1 MSEKNMIAEFSQ
13 AFDLIIKGELCDF
26 RGDNEDLL
34 TFVNHVSKI
43 DYSSDSKI
51 SEVLKKQ
58 LFKKMNENNFN
69 GELSDTELDYAA
81 GGLDDLREG
90 SDPEKNKKM

>member
-1 MSEKNMIAEFSQ
+1 MSEKKLIVEFNQ
-13 AFDLIIKGELCDF
+13 AFDLIIKGELRDL
-26 RGDNEDLL
+26 RGENENLL

-58 LFKKMNENNFN
+58 LFKMMNEHNIN
-69 GELSDTELDYAA
+69 GELSDVELDYAA
-81 GGLDDLREG
+81 GGLDDIREED
-90 SDPEKNKKM
+90 DPENNKM